1 MKRLLF
7 FFLPLLALTAC
18 EDVID
23 LDTETGPTQLVV
35 DGWVTNQAGPATIKL
50 TQSAAYFDNSVPKP
64 VLGATVTVTDEA
76 NVVYEFK
83 DLKSNGLYVWTPPS
97 KNTPLGHVSGTYWLS
112 IKTNGEEYRATTQIR
127 PVPRIDSVNYYFE
140 KPPVAPQNGP
150 AEGYVAEFYARDLFG
165 KGDSYW
171 IKTYKNGKYFN
182 RASDISTA
190 YDAGFSPGGN
200 IDGIIFILPIRQSIN
215 KELWTK
221 GDSLKVE
228 LHSLSDETYYFL
240 QAVNIESS
248 NQGLFATPPTNIPSN
263 VQNVKASGPK
273 ALGFFGGSS
282 MSTFET
288 VIDEKKARPK
298 P

>member
-1 MKRLLF
+1 MKRLLLF
-7 FFLPLLALTAC
+7 LLPLLALTAC
-18 EDVID
+18 QDVID

-50 TQSAAYFDNSVPKP
+50 TQSAAYFDNSIPKP
-64 VLGATVTVTDEA
+64 VLSATVTVTDEA

-83 DLKSNGLYVWTPPS
+83 DLKADGVYVWTPPA
-97 KNTPLGHVSGTYWLS
+97 KDTALGHVNGTYRLI
-112 IKTNGEEYRATTQIR
+112 IKTGGETYQATTQIR
-127 PVPRIDSVNYYFE
+127 PVPRVDSVNYFFE
-140 KPPVAPQNGP
+140 KPPVAPTNGP
-150 AEGYVAEFYARDLFG
+150 SEGYTAEFYARDLFG

-171 IKTYKNGKYFN
+171 IKTYKNGTYFN

-200 IDGIIFILPIRQSIN
+200 IDGIIFILPIRRSIN
-215 KELWTK
+215 KELWAK

-228 LHSLSDETYYFL
+228 LLSLTDETYYFL
-240 QAVNIESS
+240 QAVNLESS

-263 VQNVKASGPK
+263 VQNVNTSGRK
-273 ALGFFGGSS
+273 ALGFFGGSAV
-282 MSTFET
+282 STFQT